1 MKILIIGATGMIG
14 SRILSKAVERGHSVI
29 AAARKLENISSSEK
43 VEAIKFDMHDAE
55 QFQELASKV
64 DVIVAA
70 ASPRNTGDAQ
80 TEAVDYA
87 KALIAGAGDT
97 RLMVVGGAGSLNLPD
112 GTPVAEVVPKEYRDE
127 AKGMRKAFEVIAS
140 SSLDYTVHA
149 PAGLIQPGER
159 TGKFRLGG
167 QTFLTDSEGN
177 SAISAEDY
185 AVAHLDEIENPA
197 HKRDIFTAAY

>member
-1 MKILIIGATGMIG
+1 MKLLIIGATGMIG
-14 SRILSKAVERGHSVI
+14 SRILNEAVERGHSVI
-29 AAARKLENISSSEK
+29 AAARKPENIEASAN
-43 VEAIKFDMHDAE
+43 VEAVKLDLHDAE
-55 QFQELASKV
+55 QFQKLASKT

-80 TEAVDYA
+80 SEAVDYA
-87 KALIAGAGDT
+87 NALIAGSGDT
-97 RLMVVGGAGSLNLPD
+97 RLMLVGGAGSLNLPD
-112 GTPVAEVVPKEYRDE
+112 GTPVAEVVPEEYRDE
-127 AKGMRKAFEVIAS
+127 AKGMRKAFELIAD

-167 QTFLTDSEGN
+167 RTFLTDAEGN